1 MNASSLVVDNNVNIN
16 NKYEIIAIDLDGTA
30 LNDNHEFSLK
40 TIDTLKH
47 FSDKG
52 IQVII
57 ATGRSM
63 PSVVKMIEI
72 LNLNQSIF
80 YFLCLNGSFSFK
92 IIKDSSNII
101 NIFRDPISK
110 INANLLIDLAKREN
124 LCLQYYNGDSGEVQ
138 ACPLNDEHHAL
149 LQRYAELTNKK
160 QTILNNYDEAIN
172 KSLSAK
178 IVIFTNEP
186 DLLIDIALKE
196 FPINTFEIIRGS
208 PYPFFVEFLPY
219 GINKGEGL
227 KKLCNH
233 LNASMDK
240 VISFGDGDNDKEMLH
255 LSGLGIAMNNARPFV
270 KTFAKKVSEWTN
282 IEDAVANE
290 LLLLEENNM
299 L

>member
-1 MNASSLVVDNNVNIN
+1 MNASSLVND
-16 NKYEIIAIDLDGTA
+16 KYEIIAIDLDGTA
-30 LNDNHEFSLK
+30 LNGNHEFSSK
-40 TIDTLKH
+40 TIDTLKY
-47 FSDKG
+47 FSNKG
-52 IQVII
+52 VQVII

-63 PSVVKMIEI
+63 PSVVKMIGI
-72 LNLNQSIF
+72 LNLNQANF
-80 YFLCLNGSFSFK
+80 YFVCLNGSFSFN
-92 IIKDSSNII
+92 IIKETSNMI
-101 NIFRDPISK
+101 NIFRNPIDK

-124 LCLQYYNGDSGEVQ
+124 LVLQYYNGDTGDVQ
-138 ACPLNDEHHAL
+138 ACPQNDDHREL
-149 LQRYAELTNKK
+149 LQRYADLTNK
-160 QTILNNYDEAIN
+160 QQIILNNYDEAIT

-208 PYPFFVEFLPY
+208 PHPFFVEFLPY

-233 LNASMDK
+233 LNVSMDK
-240 VISFGDGDNDKEMLH
+240 VVSFGDGDNDKEMLNS
-255 LSGLGIAMNNARPFV
+255 SGLGIAMKNARPFV

-282 IEDAVANE
+282 IEDSVAKE